1 MQDWLV
7 LMVVGGG
14 VISLA
19 QFPLRSKHPI
29 QFRYVPVL
37 GYEPERDCKWQPL
50 DSLLDLNIDETEAW
64 QKGLC
69 STFWLTSCYTDPFHC
84 QINSVSG
91 LQYVRAACWCHSVLG
106 PTWDP
111 SQSKLM
117 STQKLQETWFI
128 NKGEKNAIKANLF
141 QSKP

>member
-1 MQDWLV
+1 MESQGRLV
-7 LMVVGGG
+7 AVIWQKCDSYQKMETTKNELFAGNGFCTLESSSVRVTDKFTIQNLGGGG

-37 GYEPERDCKWQPL
+37 GYEPEGDCNWQPL
-50 DSLLDLNIDETEAW
+50 DSRLDLNIDETETW

-69 STFWLTSCYTDPFHC
+69 STFWLTSCNTDPFYC

-91 LQYVRAACWCHSVLG
+91 LQYVRAVR
-106 PTWDP
+106 
-111 SQSKLM
+111 
-117 STQKLQETWFI
+117 
-128 NKGEKNAIKANLF
+128 
-141 QSKP
+141 